1 MPDTAR
7 RQVVEVGEAPAS
19 ARSFL
24 AVPSDTRLSV
34 ARMAAGRTALAL
46 AWAGSAAL
54 IVALLAAGYAF
65 RLPIMQAWPAST
77 RLYAALGLW

>member
-1 MPDTAR
+1 MQEPAG
-7 RQVVEVGEAPAS
+7 QPVAAVVEVPPPA
-19 ARSFL
+19 RLFL
-24 AVPSDTRLSV
+24 AVPPDARLS
-34 ARMAAGRTALAL
+34 AGQAAAGRTALAL

-54 IVALLAAGYAF
+54 IVALLAAGYIF